1 MSRAAHWIHRL
12 ALLTAG
18 STTLLVFAGGMV
30 TSTGSGLSVPDWPLS
45 FGTLF
50 PAMRGGVFY
59 EHGHRLIAGAVAVL
73 TLLLALA
80 VWRRDPRRPIRVLA
94 ALALCMVLLQALLGG
109 LTVLLL
115 LPTAVSVAHAGV
127 ANLFFLLT
135 VALAVQTRPRRAV
148 SRSAVVPRVLG
159 PGWIAMTVAVY
170 IQILL
175 GAVMRHSG
183 AGLAIPDFPLAFGRL
198 LPPLATWPVT
208 IHFAH
213 RLGAVLVLVLAGA
226 LLARTLAATHRSPAL
241 VQPAIVLSGLLPLQI
256 LLAAFTIWSR
266 KAPLVTSLH
275 VVVGTVIL
283 GVAFWGTLRAYRAA
297 PARGQ
302 GWLANS
308 HRAAVQGGAA

>member
-1 MSRAAHWIHRL
+1 VSRAAPWIHRL

-59 EHGHRLIAGAVAVL
+59 EHGHRLIAGAVAIL
-73 TLLLALA
+73 TFLLALA
-80 VWRRDPRRPIRVLA
+80 VWRREARRSVRVLA
-94 ALALCMVLLQALLGG
+94 ALAACLVLIQALLGG

-135 VALAVQTRPRRAV
+135 VALAVQTRPRPPVSLSQAV
-148 SRSAVVPRVLG
+148 SGGAT
-159 PGWIAMTVAVY
+159 PGWIALTVVIY
-170 IQILL
+170 LQILL

-183 AGLAIPDFPLAFGRL
+183 AGLAIPDFPLAFGSL
-198 LPPLATWPVT
+198 VPPLTTWPVI

-213 RLGAVLVLVLAGA
+213 RLGAVLVLVMAGV
-226 LLARTLAATHRSPAL
+226 LLARTLAAAQSLPAL

-266 KAPLVTSLH
+266 KAPLITSLH

-283 GVAFWGTLRAYRAA
+283 GVAFWGTLRACRLA
-297 PARGQ
+297 PARGKAEPA
-302 GWLANS
+302 GPG
-308 HRAAVQGGAA
+308 RTAVQGGPA